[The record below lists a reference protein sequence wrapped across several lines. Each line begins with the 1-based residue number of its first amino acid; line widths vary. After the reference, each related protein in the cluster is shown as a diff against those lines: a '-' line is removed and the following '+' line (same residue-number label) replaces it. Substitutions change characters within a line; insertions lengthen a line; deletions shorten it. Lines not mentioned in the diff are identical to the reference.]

1 MATADRDETKVL
13 RTAIKSGAFA
23 PVYYLHG
30 DDEYVK
36 HEQLRRV
43 LDAAVDAGTR
53 DFNLELMRGSDV
65 EPEALA
71 SLLRT
76 PPMMADRRAVVIR
89 DVHALKRDARRALDE
104 YLERPSPDVLLLLIG
119 PAGAK
124 PDKAL
129 LATTVGVEFKPLSA
143 DRVPKWIVYY
153 VENDLRSS
161 ITEGA
166 VTLLQEAVGTELA
179 QLKIELDKLASF
191 AADGTINEAA
201 VSAVVGVQAGRTM
214 GDLLDAVARRDPER
228 ALAMLAAVAEQPKV
242 SAATVVM
249 AMAAQTLAIG
259 WAQAARAAGMHPSR
273 LKGELF
279 GVLKESGSVFTG
291 RPWNEFVDACVRASE
306 SWTAR
311 AVDDALEAL
320 LRAESSAKESKL
332 SSDEQVLAT
341 LILTVCGAPA
351 RRRAA

>member
-1 MATADRDETKVL
+1 MASGERDDPKVL
-13 RTAIKSGAFA
+13 RAAIKSGAFA

-30 DDEYVK
+30 DDDYVK
-36 HEQLRRV
+36 NEQVRRV
-43 LDAAVDAGTR
+43 LDAAVDAATR
-53 DFNLELMRGSDV
+53 DFNLEVLRGPDAES
-65 EPEALA
+65 EALA

-76 PPMMADRRAVVIR
+76 PPMMAERRAVVIR
-89 DVHALKRDARRALDE
+89 DVHALKRDSRHALDE
-104 YLERPSPDVLLLLIG
+104 YLERPLPDVLLLLIA
-119 PAGAK
+119 PAGIK

-129 LATTVGVEFKPLSA
+129 LAASVAIEFKPLSA
-143 DRVPKWIVYY
+143 DRVPKWIAYY

-191 AADGTINEAA
+191 AGDDPINEAA

-214 GDLLDAVARRDPER
+214 GDLLDAVARRDPQS
-228 ALAMLAAVAEQPKV
+228 ALAMLSTVMMQPKV
-242 SAATVVM
+242 SAATVIM
-249 AMAAQTLAIG
+249 ALTAQTLAIG
-259 WAQAARAAGMHPSR
+259 WAQAARDRGTHPAR
-273 LKGELF
+273 LRGELF

-291 RPWNEFVDACVRASE
+291 RGWNEFVETCVRASDR
-306 SWTAR
+306 WTAR

-341 LILTVCGAPA
+341 LILTLCGAPA